1 MKVLVISGFLGAG
14 KTTFIKELSKRTKK
28 EIAILENEYGA
39 VGIDGDLLKEA
50 SSDKVNI
57 WEMTEGCICCSVKG
71 DFAASILTI
80 ANAVNP
86 EYLVIEPTGVGMLS
100 NVINHI
106 KKVEYERISILAPI
120 TIVDGFSIDRY
131 KNEFPDIYENQVK
144 HAKTIII
151 SKMEQANENE
161 LNKVGNSLSI
171 LNPDA
176 DIITTHY
183 TNMDDNWWNTLIN
196 TNFDGTITK
205 EEIISDTVFDTFA
218 LSNVIMDRPEYLI
231 LFLENLIR
239 MEYGNIIR
247 AKGNFRAGKQNL
259 KFDVADGKYSILLS
273 DEEITS
279 KVVFIG
285 TDIKRHLI
293 RKNFY
298 QTSKHVKIHK

>member
-71 DFAASILTI
+71 DFAVSILTI

-86 EYLVIEPTGVGMLS
+86 DYLVIEPTGVGMLS

-161 LNKVGNSLSI
+161 LNKVRNSLSI

-183 TNMDDNWWNTLIN
+183 TNMDDNWWSTLIN

-298 QTSKHVKIHK
+298 QKSKHVKIHK